1 MRARTSRAHP
11 RPMHPPTITLVC
23 TRRRGF
29 TLFEVGLSLV
39 LVSFSVVSVLVLFP
53 LGIKSEQNAR
63 MQIYAAVKA
72 EEIIDSF
79 ATSANANPT
88 IEVEAPDAWD
98 VPSSYRVFSPDLE
111 SRVVS
116 HRYGIMPLP
125 TDIARR
131 LDSDDDEIARVL
143 AEGGQVFYSQAS
155 GATGLEENV
164 EGRVTKQP
172 DALTQKLVF
181 AVVGYAQSNNVAFLP
196 WKAWP
201 YYSPFP
207 SPPGHGEKKQ
217 FRSVPG
223 DAVAG
228 AHKFTYLGCDI
239 ALWEGVGTGGA
250 DTGKGTTDPDIAK
263 VFDTGLATP
272 RFGYHP
278 YALGGSNDL
287 AGATAYLQAALW
299 YCARKGLSDLWYA
312 PPEPFTVATRVSAR
326 MTDFRAIADDEKW
339 KYVQALRFLSH
350 AATCMTRH
358 KTLAEL
364 GGQPSGPV
372 GVVIPAAPV
381 DPALPSPG
389 ITLTHDKI
397 VYYHELAMQMVML
410 YAASQ
415 PYDWGVPRPTQRALF
430 TDYPLI
436 EYDLFSPRLSGVIA
450 GTTETAQQWRPITA
464 RPVTTIGRSYS
475 FPNREIPNDP
485 YPAGRWGD
493 PANFTLAKPF
503 QAMERC
509 RQLVFWAV
517 DWTSYEDFESAPS
530 APVDASKYLFSA
542 PLGWGDMGNR
552 MNECTWPDH
561 HVYQFRNPEKAI
573 AFTDAGVRS
582 EPSGTDVSTRRILN
596 RNGEGTDKGAS
607 TDNISRFLG
616 LWGADRNFNG
626 KFDRGSVPRS
636 VRLRAVPV
644 ARFNF
649 YDPRLTLKL
658 R

>member
-1 MRARTSRAHP
+1 MIATSSSAYVARPFQS
-11 RPMHPPTITLVC
+11 L
-23 TRRRGF
+23 RGF
-29 TLFEVGLSLV
+29 TLFEVALSLV

-79 ATSANANPT
+79 ATSSNTNPT

-98 VPSSYRVFSPDLE
+98 VPSGYRVFSPDLE

-125 TDIARR
+125 LDIVRR
-131 LDSDDDEIARVL
+131 LDSDDDEIARVI
-143 AEGGQVFYSQAS
+143 AEGGQLFYSQAS
-155 GATGLEENV
+155 GSTGLEEV
-164 EGRVTKQP
+164 TESRLTKQP

-181 AVVGYAQSNNVAFLP
+181 AVVGYAQSNSLSFLP

-201 YYSPFP
+201 YYEPFP

-217 FRSVPG
+217 YRSVP
-223 DAVAG
+223 DDVTPNPY
-228 AHKFTYLGCDI
+228 KFSYQNI
-239 ALWEGVGTGGA
+239 EIFLWEGIGTGGP
-250 DTGKGTTDPDIAK
+250 DSGKGTTDGDIAK
-263 VFDTGLATP
+263 VFDTGAGAAGTP

-287 AGATAYLQAALW
+287 AGAIAYLQAALW
-299 YCARKGLSDLWYA
+299 YCDRKLGASASIWYN
-312 PPEPFTVATRVSAR
+312 PMESFTVATKVTDR
-326 MTDFRAIADDEKW
+326 MADFRSAPDDQKW
-339 KYVQALRFLSH
+339 KYVQAMRFLSH

-364 GGQPSGPV
+364 GGQPSTTTGF
-372 GVVIPAAPV
+372 VIPPAPV
-381 DPALPSPG
+381 APPASSPQ

-397 VYYHELAMQMVML
+397 VYYHELGMQMAML
-410 YAASQ
+410 YAASL

-436 EYDLFSPRLSGVIA
+436 EYDLFSAKLSGTIA
-450 GTTETAQQWRPITA
+450 GAGEPAQQWRPLSA
-464 RPVTTIGRSYS
+464 RPITTIGRSYS
-475 FPNREIPNDP
+475 FPNAEIP
-485 YPAGRWGD
+485 AARWS
-493 PANFTLAKPF
+493 PSANFTLAKPF
-503 QAMERC
+503 KAMERC

-517 DWTSYEDFESAPS
+517 DWTSYEDFETAPS

-542 PLGWGDMGNR
+542 PLSWGDMGTR

-561 HVYQFRNPEKAI
+561 HVYQFRNPEKVI
-573 AFTDAGVRS
+573 TFTDSGVRT
-582 EPSGTDVSTRRILN
+582 EPTGTDVSNRRILN
-596 RNGEGTDKGAS
+596 RDGEGNDKGS
-607 TDNISRFLG
+607 GNDNISRFLG

-626 KFDRGSVPRS
+626 KIDRGPVPRS
-636 VRLRAVPV
+636 VRMRATSV
-644 ARFNF
+644 ARFNY

>member
-1 MRARTSRAHP
+1 MSAMSLFP
-11 RPMHPPTITLVC
+11 QPSS
-23 TRRRGF
+23 RRGF
-29 TLFEVGLSLV
+29 TLFEVALSLV

-79 ATSANANPT
+79 ATSSNTNPT

-98 VPSSYRVFSPDLE
+98 VPAGYRVFSPDLE
-111 SRVVS
+111 SRVAS

-125 TDIARR
+125 LDIVRR
-131 LDSDDDEIARVL
+131 LDSDDDEIARVI
-143 AEGGQVFYSQAS
+143 AEGGQLFYSQAS
-155 GATGLEENV
+155 GATGLEEV
-164 EGRVTKQP
+164 TEGQVTKQP

-181 AVVGYAQSNNVAFLP
+181 AVVGYAQSNSLSFLP

-207 SPPGHGEKKQ
+207 SPPGHGEKRG
-217 FRSVPG
+217 FRSVPN
-223 DAVAG
+223 DVTPNPY
-228 AHKFTYLGCDI
+228 KFNYKGCDI
-239 ALWEGVGTGGA
+239 SLWEGVGIGGM

-263 VFDTGLATP
+263 VFDTGTGAAGTP

-278 YALGGSNDL
+278 YALGGTNDL

-299 YCARKGLSDLWYA
+299 YCARKGLTDVWYA
-312 PPEPFTVATRVSAR
+312 PAEPFTVATRVTDR
-326 MTDFRAIADDEKW
+326 MADFRAVPEDQKW

-364 GGQPSGPV
+364 GGQPSSAV
-372 GVVIPAAPV
+372 GFVIPAAAV
-381 DPALPSPG
+381 DMSTSSPG

-436 EYDLFSPRLSGVIA
+436 EYDLFSPRLSGTIA
-450 GTTETAQQWRPITA
+450 GSAESAQQWRPVTA
-464 RPVTTIGRSYS
+464 RPVVNVGRSYS
-475 FPNREIPNDP
+475 FPNTEIP
-485 YPAGRWGD
+485 AARWGNPD
-493 PANFTLAKPF
+493 NFTLARPF

-517 DWTSYEDFESAPS
+517 DWTSYEDFETAPS

-552 MNECTWPDH
+552 MNACTWPDH
-561 HVYQFRNPEKAI
+561 HVYQFRNPEKVI
-573 AFTDAGVRS
+573 AFTDGAVRTEATGADVRS
-582 EPSGTDVSTRRILN
+582 RRILN
-596 RNGEGTDKGAS
+596 RDGEGNDKGTS
-607 TDNISRFLG
+607 SDNINRFLG

-626 KFDRGSVPRS
+626 RLDRGSVPRS
-636 VRLRAVPV
+636 VRMRATSV
-644 ARFNF
+644 ARFNY

>member
-1 MRARTSRAHP
+1 
-11 RPMHPPTITLVC
+11 MHPHPTLSQPI
-23 TRRRGF
+23 RQHGF
-29 TLFEVGLSLV
+29 TLFEVALSLV

-79 ATSANANPT
+79 ATSANTNPS
-88 IEVEAPDAWD
+88 IETEAPDSWD
-98 VPSSYRVFSPDLE
+98 VPASYRVFSPDLE
-111 SRVVS
+111 SRIVS

-125 TDIARR
+125 IDIVRR
-131 LDSDDDEIARVL
+131 LDSDDDEIARVV
-143 AEGGQVFYSQAS
+143 AEGGQIYYSQAS
-155 GATGLEENV
+155 GATGLEEAT
-164 EGRVTKQP
+164 EGRVVKQP

-181 AVVGYAQSNNVAFLP
+181 AVVGYAQSNNVSFLP

-217 FRSVPG
+217 FRSVPA
-223 DAVAG
+223 DAVMG
-228 AHKFTYLGCDI
+228 AQKFSYQGIDI
-239 ALWEGVGTGGA
+239 SLWEGVGTTGA
-250 DTGKGTTDPDIAK
+250 DSGKGTTDPDIAK
-263 VFDTGLATP
+263 VFDTGTGTP
-272 RFGYHP
+272 RFGFHP

-299 YCARKGLSDLWYA
+299 YCERKLGAAAPVWYG
-312 PPEPFTVATRVSAR
+312 PMEPFTVATRVADR
-326 MTDFRAIADDEKW
+326 MTDFRGVPDDQKW
-339 KYVQALRFLSH
+339 KYVQAMRFLSH
-350 AATCMTRH
+350 AATCITRH
-358 KTLAEL
+358 KNLADL

-372 GVVIPAAPV
+372 GYVIPPGAV
-381 DPALPSPG
+381 EVSVSSPQ

-436 EYDLFSPRLSGVIA
+436 EYDLFSPKLT
-450 GTTETAQQWRPITA
+450 GTITGTSEQAYQWRPVTA
-464 RPVTTIGRSYS
+464 RPITTIGRSYTYPDHPIPMDP
-475 FPNREIPNDP
+475 FPG
-485 YPAGRWGD
+485 GRWGNSD
-493 PANFTLAKPF
+493 NFTLAKPF

-530 APVDASKYLFSA
+530 APIDASKYLFSS
-542 PLGWGDMGNR
+542 PQGDDFATR
-552 MNECTWPDH
+552 MRVPEWIDH
-561 HVYQFRNPEKAI
+561 HVYQFRNPEKVI
-573 AFTDAGVRS
+573 TFKDSSRS
-582 EPSGTDVSTRRILN
+582 SRILN
-596 RNGEGTDKGAS
+596 GNGGGNDQGTG
-607 TDNISRFLG
+607 NSRVFLG
-616 LWGADRNFNG
+616 QWGADRNFNG
-626 KFDRGSVPRS
+626 KFDRGTVPTS
-636 VRLRAVPV
+636 VRLRATPV
-644 ARFNF
+644 ARYNY